1 MRLHFG
7 NMTRPRL
14 VAKALRKAIAA
25 NDRSRPLAECQEIA
39 ARMFGYASW
48 HELGK
53 LHNAGPV
60 SVDDAYA
67 PSQVAYRRQHYGNV
81 LRKEGIPEDRIAA
94 IIATVR
100 PSDRTMG
107 LPIPE
112 GFPRLLVEAFET
124 DDDGNR
130 LRALGMQDLTK
141 PVVEWMLPYRA
152 SGLLRAFPDNPTVS
166 SLSDGLSEEARR
178 VGFDGRLALPGLAA
192 AVEAFIAQVGGAEA
206 VRKFK
211 ERLNE
216 IRHQSY
222 AIERAQTE
230 LERVRKASFSNDFS
244 GLEFVFLSHGD
255 EYLADFG
262 DAYNSWGWDDYI
274 ARHPRPQFIYDKDGP
289 GFGGPEYEAW
299 NTAYAAFVRETAPS
313 FVYATTPDVW
323 GGVNAGGIRA
333 SIEDD
338 EAFDA
343 DDHLSNEMCEHYED
357 AYSDIV
363 DPDELQEIVERWMK
377 NRADAVFD
385 REIASWNAKQS
396 ITSYFPNYAV
406 ILPAFPGK
414 TKADAVA
421 WCEADIAAQK
431 RKFAE
436 LHVWE
441 VQAETPEP
449 SAVI

>member
-14 VAKALRKAIAA
+14 VAKALRKAITV
-25 NDRSRPLAECQEIA
+25 NDRPRPLAECQKIT

-48 HELGK
+48 HELEK

-67 PSQVAYRRQHYGNV
+67 PSQVSYRRQHYGNV
-81 LRKEGIPEDRIAA
+81 LRKEGIPEGRIAA
-94 IIATVR
+94 IVAAVR

-107 LPIPE
+107 LQIPE
-112 GFPRLLVEAFET
+112 GFPQVLVEAFET
-124 DDDGNR
+124 DEGGNR
-130 LRALGMQDLTK
+130 LRSLGKQDLTK

-152 SGLLRAFPDNPTVS
+152 SGPLRAFPNNPTVS
-166 SLSDGLSEEARR
+166 SLSNGLSEEARR
-178 VGFDGRLALPGLAA
+178 IGFDGRLALPGL
-192 AVEAFIAQVGGAEA
+192 VVLVDAFIAQVGGPEA
-206 VRKFK
+206 VREFK
-211 ERLNE
+211 ERLDD
-216 IRHQSY
+216 IRHQGY
-222 AIERAQTE
+222 AIEQAQTE
-230 LERVRKASFSNDFS
+230 LERVRKSSFSNDFS

-262 DAYNSWGWDDYI
+262 EAYSGWGWDDYI

-289 GFGGPEYEAW
+289 GLGGVAYEAW
-299 NTAYAAFVRETAPS
+299 NVAYADFVREEAPP

-363 DPDELQEIVERWMK
+363 DPDELRGIVEKWTK
-377 NRADAVFD
+377 NRDDAVFD

-406 ILPAFPGK
+406 ILPAFSGK

-421 WCEADIAAQK
+421 WCETYLAAQK
-431 RKFAE
+431 HKFSE
-436 LHVWE
+436 LHRWE
-441 VQAETPEP
+441 VQTETLE
-449 SAVI
+449 SVTI